1 MAASWLRDA
10 VFYEIYPQSFRDSN
24 GDGIGDFA
32 GIREKLPYIKG
43 LGCNALWINP
53 CFDSPFKD
61 AGYDVRDF
69 YKAAPRYGTN
79 EELAELFQEA
89 HALGIH
95 VLLDLVPCH
104 TSEEHPWFRRSCEA
118 EPNEMWN
125 RFIWTDHCFAGGDG
139 MAFIGGEAPR
149 SGTYIISF
157 FKCQP
162 ALNYGYHEIHQR
174 WQQPIDSPDAL
185 MTREAMSDVMRFWLD
200 LGCDGFRVD
209 MAGAL
214 VKNDPEKI
222 GTMAAWQ
229 AMLEPI
235 HRDYPEAAFVSEWSE
250 PERSLSCGFDMDF
263 YLTWPTEGFNAMVRD
278 YKSDSTGRV
287 LTENKAYFVKD
298 STRDVQEFL
307 ADYLPTYEATR
318 NKGLWCLLTCN
329 HDTLRPSAAL
339 TSKELALVYG
349 WIFTMPGAPYLY
361 YGDEI
366 GMRYRRLP
374 TKEGGYFRTGSRA
387 PMQWT
392 RGKNLGFSDAPAEE
406 LYLPVDPAEDAPTV
420 ESQDRD
426 PDSLLNLVRRLT
438 ALRHSREDLQNYAP
452 FAVYSAEPGS
462 RLFAYK
468 RGRLLVALNPG
479 VQALPLALDGRY
491 RPLLTVGSAEVS
503 GSALTLG
510 PQSFTVLEPIA

>member
-32 GIREKLPYIKG
+32 GIWEKLPYIKG

-139 MAFIGGEAPR
+139 MAFIGGETPR

-235 HRDYPEAAFVSEWSE
+235 HRDYPEAAFVSEWNE

-263 YLTWPTEGFNAMVRD
+263 YLTGPTEGFNAMVRD

-491 RPLLTVGSAEVS
+491 RPLLTVGSAEVP

>member
-1 MAASWLRDA
+1 M
-10 VFYEIYPQSFRDSN
+10 
-24 GDGIGDFA
+24 
-32 GIREKLPYIKG
+32 
-43 LGCNALWINP
+43 C
-53 CFDSPFKD
+53 
-61 AGYDVRDF
+61 
-69 YKAAPRYGTN
+69 
-79 EELAELFQEA
+79 
-89 HALGIH
+89 
-95 VLLDLVPCH
+95 LL
-104 TSEEHPWFRRSCEA
+104 T
-118 EPNEMWN
+118 
-125 RFIWTDHCFAGGDG
+125 
-139 MAFIGGEAPR
+139 
-149 SGTYIISF
+149 
-157 FKCQP
+157 
-162 ALNYGYHEIHQR
+162 
-174 WQQPIDSPDAL
+174 IDN
-185 MTREAMSDVMRFWLD
+185 F
-200 LGCDGFRVD
+200 
-209 MAGAL
+209 
-214 VKNDPEKI
+214 
-222 GTMAAWQ
+222 
-229 AMLEPI
+229 
-235 HRDYPEAAFVSEWSE
+235 
-250 PERSLSCGFDMDF
+250 
-263 YLTWPTEGFNAMVRD
+263 
-278 YKSDSTGRV
+278 
-287 LTENKAYFVKD
+287 
-298 STRDVQEFL
+298 
-307 ADYLPTYEATR
+307 